1 MLYSV
6 FKINIRRVCL
16 YVIAGSCL
24 LSSFSVFALCRVT
37 NAGLYTVNVY
47 IQKYVA
53 SVGSE
58 LPEGSIIHSQRVIGF
73 KDVSFFC
80 DSSPIIRFD
89 LVGGTLYPG
98 ATNIYQTGI
107 AGVGVRFRGTFDN
120 KLYPYSVAAGGLMNA
135 QITGW
140 LAFAIEF
147 IKMGPIVSGGTFNQS
162 LMPEVRINVTDND
175 RQLQRLAYHFIRGS
189 IDSLAFAVPSCVT
202 PNFTWDLG
210 SITIDALRA
219 KGDATQWVDTPVT
232 LTNCPQF
239 PGRLTDAS
247 GFIEYKITGG
257 DTSTVT
263 QRGSAAPNTLT
274 MMLRP
279 NTAAIDSAN
288 GVIGTDS
295 SATTHGFGVQLG
307 SKQSGTYIPQD
318 LSTGIVLTPALNSSG
333 TFTFPLGARIIRTS
347 DGIRGGAL
355 SSSVTYII
363 NYQ

>member
-1 MLYSV
+1 
-6 FKINIRRVCL
+6 
-16 YVIAGSCL
+16 
-24 LSSFSVFALCRVT
+24 
-37 NAGLYTVNVY
+37 
-47 IQKYVA
+47 
-53 SVGSE
+53 
-58 LPEGSIIHSQRVIGF
+58 
-73 KDVSFFC
+73 
-80 DSSPIIRFD
+80 
-89 LVGGTLYPG
+89 
-98 ATNIYQTGI
+98 
-107 AGVGVRFRGTFDN
+107 
-120 KLYPYSVAAGGLMNA
+120 MNA

-162 LMPEVRINVTDND
+162 LMPEVRINLTDND
-175 RQLQRLAYHFIRGS
+175 NQLLRLAYHTILGA

-247 GFIEYKITGG
+247 GFIEYKITGR
-257 DTSTVT
+257 DASTVT

>member
-1 MLYSV
+1 MLCSV
-6 FKINIRRVCL
+6 FKNNIRRLFLCA
-16 YVIAGSCL
+16 IAGGCL

-58 LPEGSIIHSQRVIGF
+58 LPEGSIIHSQRVLGF
-73 KDVSFFC
+73 KQIEFNC
-80 DSSPIIRFD
+80 DTQGSLFFD

-98 ATNIYQTGI
+98 TTNIYQTGI

-120 KLYPYSVAAGGLMNA
+120 KLYPFFNQLGGQNVAEPN
-135 QITGW
+135 GW
-140 LAFAIEF
+140 LAFTIEF
-147 IKMGPIVSGGTFNQS
+147 IKMGPIVSGGSFNQS
-162 LMPEVRINVTDND
+162 LMPQVRIHAADTNLVY
-175 RQLQRLAYHFIRGS
+175 QRLAYPNILGS

-263 QRGSAAPNTLT
+263 KRGVAAPNTLT

-279 NTAAIDSAN
+279 NTSAIDSAN
-288 GVIGTDS
+288 GVIGADS